1 MTNRFQT
8 TARILAGVAGACL
21 ALAGCGRESKA
32 DQDKAAAS
40 RRPVRVAPAARGV
53 LPDVV
58 AVSGTLGAEEQVAMG
73 MKVGGRLSEITVD
86 LGSRPREGQVLARL
100 APAEF
105 ELRVRQAEAA
115 LAQARA
121 RLGLAPG
128 AGDAVVPEESA
139 VVRQAQAVLT
149 EARARRDRSQALFEQ
164 GVIPRADLDTAEAS
178 YQSAESQ
185 YQTAQE
191 EVLNRQGLLAQR
203 QSELDLARQQL
214 ADSVIVAPFDG
225 GVKERHATP
234 GEYVTAGQPVLTLV
248 RIHPLRLRLA
258 VPERSAAKVRV
269 GQEVRV
275 HVDGDPRTYTGRVAR
290 LSPAIEESNRTLM
303 VEAEVPNRDGAL
315 RPGAFAS
322 AEILTSADQPAV
334 FVPVSAIVTFAGVEK
349 VLVVE
354 KDKTVEKRVRTGRR
368 LEEKVEIVEGLSGGE
383 NVVVEPGNLV
393 GGQDVRITR

>member
-1 MTNRFQT
+1 MTSRFGP
-8 TARILAGVAGACL
+8 TARILAVIACCVAFA
-21 ALAGCGRESKA
+21 AGCGRESKA
-32 DQDKAAAS
+32 DQEKAAAA

-58 AVSGTLGAEEQVAMG
+58 AVSGTLGAEEQVALG

-86 LGSRPREGQVLARL
+86 LGSRPREGQVVARL

-149 EARARRDRSQALFEQ
+149 EARSRRDRSQALFEE

-258 VPERSAAKVRV
+258 VPERSATKVRV
-269 GQEVRV
+269 GQAVRV
-275 HVDGDPRTYTGRVAR
+275 RVDGDPQAYTGRVAR

-303 VEAEVPNRDGAL
+303 VEAEVPNRDAAL

-322 AEILTSADQPAV
+322 AEIVTSADQPAV
-334 FVPVSAIVTFAGVEK
+334 FVPTSAILTFAGIEK

-354 KDKTVEKRVRTGRR
+354 KEKTVEKRVRTGRR
-368 LEEKVEIVEGLSGGE
+368 VEGKVEIMEGLAGGE
-383 NVVVEPGNLV
+383 NVVIEPGNLV

>member
-1 MTNRFQT
+1 MRALGHKASFF
-8 TARILAGVAGACL
+8 AGLAGALL
-21 ALAGCGRESKA
+21 ALVGCGRESKA
-32 DQDKAAAS
+32 DQDKAAAA
-40 RRPVRVAPAARGV
+40 RRSVRVAPAARV
-53 LPDVV
+53 SLPDVV
-58 AVSGTLGAEEQVAMG
+58 AVSGTLGAEEQVVLG
-73 MKVGGRLSEITVD
+73 MKVGGRLSEIHVD
-86 LGSRPREGQVLARL
+86 LGSRPREGQALARL

-128 AGDAVVPEESA
+128 AGDVVVPEEAA
-139 VVRQAQAVLT
+139 VVRQAQAGLT
-149 EARARRDRSQALFEQ
+149 EARARRDRARALFEE
-164 GVIPRADLDTAEAS
+164 GVLPRADLDTAEAS

-191 EVLNRQGLLAQR
+191 EVLNRQGVLAQR

-225 GVKERHATP
+225 AVRERHATP
-234 GEYVTAGQPVLTLV
+234 GEFVTAGQPVLTLV

-258 VPERSAAKVRV
+258 VPERSAARVRL

-315 RPGAFAS
+315 RPGAFAA

-334 FVPVSAIVTFAGVEK
+334 LVPSSAIIRFAGIEK

-354 KDKTVEKRVRTGRR
+354 NEKTVEKRVRTGRH
-368 LEEKVEIVEGLSGGE
+368 LEGRVEIAEGLSAGE

-393 GGQDVRITR
+393 GGQEVRVTQ